1 MEKKKTLS
9 TMLTLFVAVI
19 TVIALGGMTVWA
31 DPEPASFDIDPDTY
45 TITHSGYSDIDFYFE
60 SINYGKVQDNLLAN
74 GLALRFYCGT
84 LSCGDNSIPFYVSDE
99 THVYTTQEQLYV
111 SFSNHSNDSFSVGVY
126 IDPEL
131 FRSVPAG
138 RYTGTMNYTSTW
150 YTGSGIFDGEPGS
163 VGLTL
168 VVPDQNENILEF
180 GRYGN
185 IFWTFDRSGTLTING
200 RGDMGD
206 FGRTDTPWE
215 SCIKE
220 IKDVIILDGI
230 TSVGKNA
237 FSNFRSLES
246 ISLPDTLITIREDA
260 FYGCDKLALTSI
272 PDSVTSIGDG
282 AFQGCEKIKL
292 TSLPSNLNTLGKWAF
307 AHCYGLE
314 SMTIPG
320 SLETV
325 EYSSFDNCRGLKT
338 LVIEDGV
345 KTIGR
350 GAFESCNS
358 LSSLTIA
365 DSVEEIGG
373 YAFSFVAISS
383 VDLPDNLTTLSEYA
397 FQACSNLSEIT
408 IPSGVESI
416 GAYAFSGSGLKSAVI
431 SEGVKSIET
440 NAFYRCKYM
449 TTITLPSTLTKI
461 GYQAFDSSGL
471 TSVDVP
477 ASVTDFGNYAFVSC
491 SNLKTVTLH
500 EGLTTIPACAFY
512 KCYSLK
518 TINIPSSVTY
528 IGENAFIGCTGLE
541 VFDCFADPDNLTWI
555 DKDCNDFKD
564 NGSTKCRVPFYDLD
578 TYIAK
583 FSTGNKETDVNVT
596 FISNYDDVGLGDILY
611 GFTVCLEG
619 DIGVNF
625 FIDFKNYDALSDNAQ
640 MIFTITNL
648 DGTYSRTQKVFVK
661 PQSDPDLPCALYYG
675 GYYIFKCNVSS
686 KEMTSTITA
695 QIVDG
700 DNKGTENSYS
710 VQEYAAYILANPN
723 IDGFAEA
730 QDLVKAMLNYG
741 AYSQIYFDYNTAN
754 LANSILSEADKDVSS
769 VTADTLNPLPVFK
782 NNLFLSTGGGTI
794 LCEGASLSL
803 ESKTKMNLFF
813 SGDLNNVYFTC
824 NGKRLSTSVE
834 SDGSVKASVD
844 GIPAQNIDEV
854 YTITLYRGDYEIG
867 SISYSPINYCYNVL
881 SRDIT
886 PTRTAELK
894 NVVRALCLFNQEADA
909 FI

>member
-1 MEKKKTLS
+1 M
-9 TMLTLFVAVI
+9 F
-19 TVIALGGMTVWA
+19 
-31 DPEPASFDIDPDTY
+31 
-45 TITHSGYSDIDFYFE
+45 
-60 SINYGKVQDNLLAN
+60 N
-74 GLALRFYCGT
+74 
-84 LSCGDNSIPFYVSDE
+84 
-99 THVYTTQEQLYV
+99 
-111 SFSNHSNDSFSVGVY
+111 
-126 IDPEL
+126 
-131 FRSVPAG
+131 
-138 RYTGTMNYTSTW
+138 
-150 YTGSGIFDGEPGS
+150 
-163 VGLTL
+163 
-168 VVPDQNENILEF
+168 
-180 GRYGN
+180 
-185 IFWTFDRSGTLTING
+185 
-200 RGDMGD
+200 
-206 FGRTDTPWE
+206 
-215 SCIKE
+215 
-220 IKDVIILDGI
+220 
-230 TSVGKNA
+230 
-237 FSNFRSLES
+237 
-246 ISLPDTLITIREDA
+246 
-260 FYGCDKLALTSI
+260 
-272 PDSVTSIGDG
+272 
-282 AFQGCEKIKL
+282 
-292 TSLPSNLNTLGKWAF
+292 
-307 AHCYGLE
+307 
-314 SMTIPG
+314 
-320 SLETV
+320 
-325 EYSSFDNCRGLKT
+325 
-338 LVIEDGV
+338 
-345 KTIGR
+345 
-350 GAFESCNS
+350 
-358 LSSLTIA
+358 
-365 DSVEEIGG
+365 
-373 YAFSFVAISS
+373 
-383 VDLPDNLTTLSEYA
+383 
-397 FQACSNLSEIT
+397 
-408 IPSGVESI
+408 
-416 GAYAFSGSGLKSAVI
+416 
-431 SEGVKSIET
+431 
-440 NAFYRCKYM
+440 
-449 TTITLPSTLTKI
+449 
-461 GYQAFDSSGL
+461 
-471 TSVDVP
+471 
-477 ASVTDFGNYAFVSC
+477 
-491 SNLKTVTLH
+491 
-500 EGLTTIPACAFY
+500 
-512 KCYSLK
+512 
-518 TINIPSSVTY
+518 
-528 IGENAFIGCTGLE
+528 
-541 VFDCFADPDNLTWI
+541 CFADPEILTWI

-782 NNLFLSTGGGTI
+782 NNLFLSTGGGAI

-803 ESKTKMNLFF
+803 ESKTKMNIFF
-813 SGDLNNVYFTC
+813 SGDLDNVYFTC

-844 GIPAQNIDEV
+844 GIAAQNIDEV